1 MRKVIFITF
10 GVLAIIIIIAIAAI
24 FIANMKFNQKVAKEV
39 KELFAGISG
48 SDDSVIQRSNLEK
61 LPIPVKKW
69 LEFSNIVGKEKVTSV
84 RLKQKAVMRLK
95 EAQSWMPVEAE
106 QYFTVNEPGFIWKAR
121 IKAAPLFHIVGRDK
135 YFEGK
140 GSMLIK
146 ALSLIK
152 IADSSGKEINQ
163 GTLIRYLAETV
174 WFPSAA
180 LNSYITWEEIDA
192 SSARATIDYRGIT
205 VSGVF
210 NFNNIGEVTSFVAKR
225 YMENNG
231 KYSLETWL
239 VTMRNYKELDGIKI
253 PTEGKVV
260 WKLETGDFTWF
271 KFEITEIEYN
281 LPVVY

>member
-10 GVLAIIIIIAIAAI
+10 GALAIIIIIAIAAI

>member
-1 MRKVIFITF
+1 MRKVVFTTF
-10 GVLAIIIIIAIAAI
+10 GVLAIIAIVATIVI

-140 GSMLIK
+140 GSMLIN

>member
-1 MRKVIFITF
+1 MRKVI
-10 GVLAIIIIIAIAAI
+10 LI